1 MSDAEMKL
9 INQILSIERM
19 RAAWLVM
26 MTVPM
31 HGVNAKIVKDVDDVI
46 QMLKDKIIEERKN
59 ECQSIL
65 AELQNCD

>member
-1 MSDAEMKL
+1 MIEAEMKL

-26 MTVPM
+26 MPVPM

-46 QMLKDKIIEERKN
+46 QMLKDKIIEERKK
-59 ECQSIL
+59 E
-65 AELQNCD
+65 